1 MKAIVASQ
9 YGTPAVLQL
18 KEVAKPAPKDNE
30 ILIKIHATTVNAGDC
45 RMRSFTVPRMLWLP
59 ARITLGFSKPKQPIF
74 GMELA
79 GEVQA
84 IGKNVTKFK
93 PGDQVFASTLT
104 HNFGAHAEYKCLP
117 EDGAV
122 VIKPK
127 NVRYEEATTLP
138 IGANTALH
146 FLKAGH
152 IQPGQKVLVY
162 GASGTVGTFAVQLAK
177 LFGAEVT
184 GVCGTRN
191 VALLKSL
198 GADHVVDYTCEDFTK
213 NGHAY
218 DIVFDAVGKTT
229 FSQCKGVLKP
239 DSYYLNTAIA
249 LLGLQELW
257 AIATSGKKIVGGTAP
272 SSAEALTILAEFTAA
287 GQLRPAIDRC
297 YPLEQVAEAH
307 RYVDGGHKRGSVV
320 ITVVHDDGE

>member
-1 MKAIVASQ
+1 M
-9 YGTPAVLQL
+9 
-18 KEVAKPAPKDNE
+18 
-30 ILIKIHATTVNAGDC
+30 
-45 RMRSFTVPRMLWLP
+45 
-59 ARITLGFSKPKQPIF
+59 
-74 GMELA
+74 
-79 GEVQA
+79 
-84 IGKNVTKFK
+84 
-93 PGDQVFASTLT
+93 
-104 HNFGAHAEYKCLP
+104 
-117 EDGAV
+117 V

-184 GVCGTRN
+184 GVCSTRN
-191 VALLKSL
+191 VALVKSL
-198 GADHVVDYTCEDFTK
+198 GADHVVDYTREDFTK
-213 NGHAY
+213 NGQTY

-239 DSYYLNTAIA
+239 NGYYLHTGIP
-249 LLGLQELW
+249 LLGLLGLW
-257 AIATSGKKIVGGTAP
+257 AVVTSGKKIVGGTAP
-272 SSAEALTILAEFTAA
+272 SSAEALTILAEFAAA
-287 GQLRPAIDRC
+287 GQLRPVIDRC

-307 RYVDGGHKRGSVV
+307 RYVDGGHKQGSVV
-320 ITVVHDDGE
+320 ITVGHDDGK